1 MEWFH
6 QIIYMRYKIRV
17 ADLMEL
23 LSHADQDA
31 EVRYSVLSFSEY
43 GEVVKDDGAGRLM
56 SRKQAKNSI
65 AMDDFKHSME
75 GVFTTSVN
83 ESTLDESPMAYK
95 PAEEII
101 ELVKDTVDVAE
112 VIKPIYNFKASE

>member
-65 AMDDFKHSME
+65 AMD
-75 GVFTTSVN
+75 
-83 ESTLDESPMAYK
+83 
-95 PAEEII
+95 
-101 ELVKDTVDVAE
+101 
-112 VIKPIYNFKASE
+112 